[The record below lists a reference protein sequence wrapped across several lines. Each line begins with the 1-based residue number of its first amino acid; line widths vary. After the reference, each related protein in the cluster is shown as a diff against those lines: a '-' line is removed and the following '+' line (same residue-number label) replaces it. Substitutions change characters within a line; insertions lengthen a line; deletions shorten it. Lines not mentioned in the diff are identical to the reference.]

1 MATPA
6 LHRAFTSVSSLIGT
20 DDELG
25 VIRKLYTL
33 LNETNF
39 SDRVLALVPERLAVL
54 KVSGIKWS
62 DLGAPKRV
70 LACMQMAGI
79 LPRLME
85 NYGRRSAA
93 KKG

>member
-1 MATPA
+1 MVTTATSSHVEHNINSN
-6 LHRAFTSVSSLIGT
+6 LHA
-20 DDELG
+20 
-25 VIRKLYTL
+25 
-33 LNETNF
+33 
-39 SDRVLALVPERLAVL
+39 VPGKMIAVL